1 MGTNYLV
8 ILFSGY
14 KKSVW
19 RLFESRNYFYYYL
32 GASSFIFGIFFSQTA
47 ISISKEISK
56 FSLVIF
62 GLVIVFLLF
71 DKIVSSLYTF
81 LNILKM
87 ELMEMET
94 KNKTTKLITHNG
106 SFHTDDIFA
115 VATLSLMLEKKG
127 ENFEIIRTRDPEII
141 NEGDYVFDVGGI
153 YDPATN
159 RFDHHQIGGAGGRKN
174 GIEYSSF
181 GLVWKKF
188 GVELCES
195 EKAKEIIDNKLVAP
209 IDANDNGFDLV
220 ESKHEIFPYFIQDF
234 FRVMRPTWK
243 ETDFNINE
251 MFLKGVE
258 IAKIILQREI
268 IYAQDTILAD
278 ETILLI
284 YKNTKDKRVII
295 LDKNYVK
302 KKILEKLPETLYII
316 YPREVDNSWGLKLFE
331 KILEISKIRKIYRK
345 RGLDYGMKNCKK

>member
-1 MGTNYLV
+1 
-8 ILFSGY
+8 
-14 KKSVW
+14 
-19 RLFESRNYFYYYL
+19 
-32 GASSFIFGIFFSQTA
+32 
-47 ISISKEISK
+47 
-56 FSLVIF
+56 
-62 GLVIVFLLF
+62 
-71 DKIVSSLYTF
+71 
-81 LNILKM
+81 
-87 ELMEMET
+87 MEMET

-316 YPREVDNSWGLKLFE
+316 YPREVDNSWGVEAVRKDFRNFENKKNLPEAWAGLRDEELQKVTGVKDAIFCHRALFLAVTRTKE
-331 KILEISKIRKIYRK
+331 GAMALTKKALLEP
-345 RGLDYGMKNCKK
+345 NH